1 MNIRPAVKEDAHA
14 AARLL
19 YDALHDIAHQLTG
32 QESIDDAITV
42 LEQYF
47 GQEEG
52 RLSYHQAL
60 VSEVEGKAAG
70 LIITYGG
77 DEAKELDRPIV
88 QRLRELKNDPTIT
101 LDKEA
106 DEDEFYI
113 DTLSVSSLYKGQGI
127 GSALIQA
134 AEKRA
139 KERGYNKIALA
150 VVTDNKRA
158 YALYLRTGYE
168 VDKEIIINK
177 HVYFHM
183 VKHL

>member
-1 MNIRPAVKEDAHA
+1 MKIRQAVKEDARE

-32 QESIDDAITV
+32 QESEEDAITV

-47 GQEEG
+47 QQEEG
-52 RLSYHQAL
+52 RLSYRQAL
-60 VSEVEGKAAG
+60 ISEVEGNLAG
-70 LIITYGG
+70 LIVTYGG
-77 DEAKELDRPIV
+77 DEAKELDRPIIE
-88 QRLRELKNDPTIT
+88 RLRNLKNDPSIT

-113 DTLSVSSLYKGQGI
+113 DTLSVSPSYNGQGI
-127 GSALIQA
+127 GSALIRA
-134 AEKRA
+134 AEQRA
-139 KERGYNKIALA
+139 KERGYDKIALA

-158 YALYLRTGYE
+158 YSLYLRTGYE
-168 VDKEIIINK
+168 VDKDIIINR

-183 VKHL
+183 IKHL

>member
-1 MNIRPAVKEDAHA
+1 MKIRQAVKEDARE

-32 QESIDDAITV
+32 QESEEDAITV

-47 GQEEG
+47 QQEEG
-52 RLSYHQAL
+52 RLSYRQAL
-60 VSEVEGKAAG
+60 TSEVEGNLAG
-70 LIITYGG
+70 LIVTYGG
-77 DEAKELDRPIV
+77 DEAKELDRPIIE
-88 QRLRELKNDPTIT
+88 RLRNLKNDPSIT

-113 DTLSVSSLYKGQGI
+113 DTLSVSPSYNGQGI
-127 GSALIQA
+127 GSALIRA
-134 AEKRA
+134 AEQRA
-139 KERGYNKIALA
+139 KERGYDKIALA

-158 YALYLRTGYE
+158 YSLYLRTGYE
-168 VDKEIIINK
+168 VDKDIIINR

-183 VKHL
+183 IKHL

>member
-1 MNIRPAVKEDAHA
+1 MTIRPAVKEDAQA

-19 YDALHDIAHQLTG
+19 YDALHDVAHQLTG
-32 QESIDDAITV
+32 QETKEDAV
-42 LEQYF
+42 SLLEQF
-47 GQEEG
+47 FEQEDG

-60 VSEVEGKAAG
+60 ISEVYGKAAG
-70 LIITYGG
+70 LIITYAG
-77 DEAKELDRPIV
+77 DEAKELDRPMV
-88 QRLRELKNDPTIT
+88 ERLRKLKNDPSIS

-134 AEKRA
+134 AEDRA

-158 YALYLRTGYE
+158 YSLYLRTGYE

-177 HVYFHM
+177 QVYFHM